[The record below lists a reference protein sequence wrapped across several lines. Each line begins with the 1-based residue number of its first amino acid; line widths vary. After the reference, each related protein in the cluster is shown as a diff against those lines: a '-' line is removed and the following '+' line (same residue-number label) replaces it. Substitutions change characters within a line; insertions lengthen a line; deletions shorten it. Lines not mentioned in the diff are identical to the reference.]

1 MSALYVKYIC
11 SNIINRIFLNV
22 NTYDVETQM
31 QKYLKKMFETQSV
44 NDVYAVFEELIT
56 EIRNS
61 DDSYENSRII
71 NNVYHIIETEY
82 MTDLTLE
89 SVAQRLYF
97 SASYLSHL
105 FKKETGYSVANYI
118 STKRLLHARALIQ
131 SGTSVT
137 EACFA
142 SGFKNYSTF
151 SRAYKKLFLISARE
165 HR

>member
-82 MTDLTLE
+82 
-89 SVAQRLYF
+89 RP
-97 SASYLSHL
+97 
-105 FKKETGYSVANYI
+105 I
-118 STKRLLHARALIQ
+118 
-131 SGTSVT
+131 
-137 EACFA
+137 
-142 SGFKNYSTF
+142 
-151 SRAYKKLFLISARE
+151 
-165 HR
+165 

>member
-1 MSALYVKYIC
+1 
-11 SNIINRIFLNV
+11 
-22 NTYDVETQM
+22 M
-31 QKYLKKMFETQSV
+31 QKYLKKVFETQSV
-44 NDVYAVFEELIT
+44 NDVYAVFEELIN

-105 FKKETGYSVANYI
+105 FKKETNQNFIDYI
-118 STKRLLHARALIQ
+118 
-131 SGTSVT
+131 
-137 EACFA
+137 
-142 SGFKNYSTF
+142 KNYRLQKSCELLTNTNLRISQICTKIGYESTSYYCALF
-151 SRAYKKLFLISARE
+151 KSTYVITPTQYRKRKSRDSK
-165 HR
+165 

>member
-1 MSALYVKYIC
+1 MMY
-11 SNIINRIFLNV
+11 
-22 NTYDVETQM
+22 T
-31 QKYLKKMFETQSV
+31 
-44 NDVYAVFEELIT
+44 AVFEELIT

-105 FKKETGYSVANYI
+105 FKKETNQNFIDYI
-118 STKRLLHARALIQ
+118 
-131 SGTSVT
+131 
-137 EACFA
+137 
-142 SGFKNYSTF
+142 KNYRLQKILRVF
-151 SRAYKKLFLISARE
+151 NKYKLAYFANLY
-165 HR
+165 

>member
-31 QKYLKKMFETQSV
+31 QKYLKKVFETQSV

-97 SASYLSHL
+97 SASYLSH
-105 FKKETGYSVANYI
+105 
-118 STKRLLHARALIQ
+118 
-131 SGTSVT
+131 
-137 EACFA
+137 
-142 SGFKNYSTF
+142 
-151 SRAYKKLFLISARE
+151 
-165 HR
+165 